1 MSNILKNVSLYQG
14 CIIYDGSFSTQE
26 KYPQYHPYYVRT
38 DYIDISN
45 YNSVS
50 IDILTENVI
59 VYFCGLYDKNKNFI
73 RVINCT
79 ELGYLQ
85 EYTYNKEEN
94 VKYVVFNVGGDGTTR
109 LSPSDVNVNIGF
121 SGDEI
126 TEIRNI
132 KVGNS
137 VIQSLYLGNNKVA
150 KMYLGGN
157 LIFGK
162 VE

>member
-1 MSNILKNVSLYQG
+1 M
-14 CIIYDGSFSTQE
+14 
-26 KYPQYHPYYVRT
+26 R
-38 DYIDISN
+38 
-45 YNSVS
+45 
-50 IDILTENVI
+50 
-59 VYFCGLYDKNKNFI
+59 
-73 RVINCT
+73 
-79 ELGYLQ
+79 
-85 EYTYNKEEN
+85 
-94 VKYVVFNVGGDGTTR
+94 
-109 LSPSDVNVNIGF
+109 
-121 SGDEI
+121 DEI